1 MSLRITFA
9 LVNALTH
16 NFCYYMVRRKQTQN
30 PEDMP
35 ALQLLMEQAG
45 LTQTALAR
53 QIPDRTG
60 TKTLSQSAISR
71 WLSGE
76 DSPELTIRQVK
87 ALCLAL
93 GKKLEELPDDLGPR
107 KRTKILTP
115 EGKNTTTI
123 D

>member
-1 MSLRITFA
+1 MSLRIVFA

-87 ALCLAL
+87 ALCRAL
-93 GKKLEELPDDLGPR
+93 GKKLDELPDDLGPR
-107 KRTKILTP
+107 KRTQILTP
-115 EGKNTTTI
+115 EGKKTTTI
-123 D
+123 N

>member
-1 MSLRITFA
+1 MSLRITFGF
-9 LVNALTH
+9 VNALTH
-16 NFCYYMVRRKQTQN
+16 NFCYCMVRKKKTQN

-45 LTQTALAR
+45 LSQTALAR

-87 ALCLAL
+87 ALCRAL
-93 GKKLEELPDDLGPR
+93 GKKLEELPDDLGPS
-107 KRTKILTP
+107 KRTKILIP
-115 EGKNTTTI
+115 EEKK
-123 D
+123 